1 MNNIFKNLHT
11 IKERMGNMEIIFK
24 ICLVFVII
32 GAVNWGLIGLFDFN
46 LVDTIFEAGSII
58 SKVIYTLV
66 GISGLVSIGI
76 LFHHID
82 SHPME

>member
-1 MNNIFKNLHT
+1 MNKILKKLHT
-11 IKERMGNMEIIFK
+11 KVERMGNMEIIFK

-32 GAVNWGLIGLFDFN
+32 GAINWGLIGILDFN
-46 LVDTIFEAGSII
+46 LVDTIFEAGSIL

-66 GISGLVSIGI
+66 GVSGLVSIGI

>member
-1 MNNIFKNLHT
+1 MNKILKKLHT
-11 IKERMGNMEIIFK
+11 KVERMGNMEIIFK

-32 GAVNWGLIGLFDFN
+32 GAINWGLIGLFDFN
-46 LVDTIFEAGSII
+46 LVDTIFEAGSIL

-66 GISGLVSIGI
+66 GVSGLVSIGI